1 MRQFLRAKIHKAT
14 VTEADVSYVGSV
26 TIDQELLE
34 RAGIAEY
41 ERVLIVDNTN
51 GARVETYALPG
62 EPGSGQVCINGGA
75 AHLVHVGDEII
86 VMAFELA
93 DEPVRPRK
101 ILVDERNRYVR
112 DL

>member
-1 MRQFLRAKIHKAT
+1 MRQFPRAKIHQAA

-41 ERVLIVDNTN
+41 ERVLIVDNSN